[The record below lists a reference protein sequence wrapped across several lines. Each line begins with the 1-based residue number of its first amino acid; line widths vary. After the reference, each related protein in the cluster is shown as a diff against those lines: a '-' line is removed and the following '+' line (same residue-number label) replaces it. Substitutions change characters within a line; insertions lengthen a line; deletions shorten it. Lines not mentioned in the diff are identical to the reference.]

1 MKKRCA
7 PFALT
12 IFALVG
18 AEAVPPAPSCDPN
31 AATALEEKAG
41 QGDSRAQYWLGV
53 QLEQGL
59 CGTRDH
65 QRASSLLQQSA
76 AHDFPPAVHILGV
89 ILRRDGKDGE
99 AITYF
104 ERSAKLGFQAGFA
117 DMGFTY
123 GQQDSQVRNAVLSYA
138 WLTLAISR
146 EPKANLKDYLEAS
159 RAKVGKSMSD
169 ADIAIAKGIA
179 EDLKGKYS
187 QVPVWS
193 DQQ

>member
-1 MKKRCA
+1 M
-7 PFALT
+7 
-12 IFALVG
+12 I
-18 AEAVPPAPSCDPN
+18 
-31 AATALEEKAG
+31 
-41 QGDSRAQYWLGV
+41 
-53 QLEQGL
+53 
-59 CGTRDH
+59 
-65 QRASSLLQQSA
+65 
-76 AHDFPPAVHILGV
+76 FPPAVHILGV